1 MSAISGGFVR
11 AAEWR
16 RVREFATDAAGRV
29 RPAAVVVEGEA
40 GAGKSRLWRAAV
52 EVAADA
58 GCQVLRSEPSASEAD
73 SPFAGLSDLLAAIL
87 PSLAD
92 RIPPPQLEA
101 IQIALL
107 LRSAGDTVPTAHAI
121 GLAVLAALRC
131 CVDDGPVLLAID
143 DVQWLDAGSLEALG
157 FALRRISGGP
167 LSLLLAARCP
177 APADPRT
184 VADPPLPQGWRELA
198 AAVTATS
205 PIMLT
210 ALDAAQVQSLL
221 PPTATVAQARLVAS
235 RSRGNPFW
243 AGEIWAS
250 MASAESEV
258 PPLARAALAERLERS
273 LTAGATAALAVIAAA
288 GRITV
293 ADAAAVLS
301 DLDDPGSA
309 VDAAVLA
316 GVIVETEGRVAAAH
330 PLIGAAAVESVPPYR
345 RADIY
350 RRLAAVSSSPERR
363 AHFAALAA
371 GPEPAEDVATALDAA
386 ADAAHARAANAA
398 AGQFAAQAVT
408 FTPAAGPPGAD
419 DARARRRIRAGELLF
434 LAGDLSGSLEQLQ
447 ALDADALPTADLER
461 ALPLLADGTDFAS
474 GPAAATALIT
484 RALDAA
490 GTDDRRRALLLSL
503 ASDVAYGIRGGRRTA
518 ALEAIRCA
526 EAAGPDANLSL
537 HRALVNLVVAKV
549 TAGEGLDSA
558 LLERA
563 EELEPALP
571 RIPLHDTADLHR
583 GLWSFCVEDL
593 AAARSALLRSIARA
607 RETAEDFGLV
617 ACLGYLAQTAEL
629 AGDYAAAAAA
639 LAEVDKIA
647 AWYDWP
653 VSPWMLEPR
662 WELLIATGEL
672 DATLRLADE
681 HLPDDEGQ
689 PDATRFMGACVR
701 GKMSFWTGDAVAAVR
716 HLELALR
723 YAVQFDWAEP
733 GVRSGIDHLLA
744 ESYIAAGRAKDADPI
759 SARLRELGTRLGR
772 PALIG
777 DACRIDALAT
787 AARGD
792 LDSAR
797 DFARA
802 AVDAHERSPL
812 RPELA
817 RSLLVLGRI
826 ERRRKARGQS
836 RAALWRARNLAVE
849 MGHQPLLADIDAE
862 LPRAVA
868 ARSATGLTDAEQRVA
883 DQIAR
888 GATYREAAAE
898 LFVSVRTVETHVA
911 SIHRKLGV
919 KTRAELR
926 RALSD

>member
-1 MSAISGGFVR
+1 MSSTSGDFVR
-11 AAEWR
+11 AADWR
-16 RVREFATDAAGRV
+16 RVREFATDAADRV
-29 RPAAVVVEGEA
+29 TPTALVVEGEA
-40 GAGKSRLWRAAV
+40 GAGKSRLWRAAL
-52 EVAADA
+52 EVAANA
-58 GCQVLRSEPSASEAD
+58 GCRVLRSEPSASETD
-73 SPFAGLSDLLAAIL
+73 SPFAGLSDLLATTL

-92 RIPPPQLEA
+92 GIPRPQLEA
-101 IQIALL
+101 IEVALL
-107 LRSAGDTVPTAHAI
+107 LRSAGETVPTAHAI
-121 GLAVLAALRC
+121 GLAVLAALRSC
-131 CVDDGPVLLAID
+131 LDDGPVLLAID
-143 DVQWLDAGSLEALG
+143 DIQWLDAGSLEALG
-157 FALRRISGGP
+157 FALRRIIGGP

-177 APADPRT
+177 APADPLT
-184 VADPPLPQGWRELA
+184 IAAPPLPQGWRELPAALA
-198 AAVTATS
+198 AAS
-205 PIMLT
+205 PIML
-210 ALDAAQVQSLL
+210 APLDASQIQRLL
-221 PPTATVAQARLVAS
+221 PATVTPAQARLVAS
-235 RSRGNPFW
+235 QSRGNPFW

-250 MASAESEV
+250 MASAKSEV

-273 LTAGATAALAVIAAA
+273 LTVAATDALAVVAAA

-293 ADAAAVLS
+293 SDAVAVMGH
-301 DLDDPGSA
+301 LDDPGGA
-309 VDAAVLA
+309 LDAAVLA
-316 GVIVETEGRVAAAH
+316 GVIIETEGRVAAAH
-330 PLIGAAAVESVPPYR
+330 PLIAAAAVESVPPYR

-371 GPEPAEDVATALDAA
+371 GPEPDDDVATALDAA

-408 FTPAAGPPGAD
+408 FTPAGPPA
-419 DARARRRIRAGELLF
+419 AEAALARRRIRAGELLF

-461 ALPLLADGTDFAS
+461 ALPLLADGTDFAT
-474 GPAAATALIT
+474 GPASATALIT
-484 RALDAA
+484 RALDTT

-503 ASDVAYGIRGGRRTA
+503 ASDVAYGIRGGRRAA

-526 EAAGPDANLSL
+526 EAAGPAANLSL
-537 HRALVNLVVAKV
+537 HRALINLLVAKV
-549 TAGEGLDSA
+549 TAGEGLDAA

-563 EELEPALP
+563 EELERVVPP
-571 RIPLHDTADLHR
+571 IPLHDTADLHR

-593 AAARSALLRSIARA
+593 DTARSALLRSIARA
-607 RETAEDFGLV
+607 RETAEDFGLA
-617 ACLGYLAQTAEL
+617 ACLGYLAQTEEL
-629 AGDYAAAAAA
+629 AGDNAAAAAA
-639 LAEVDKIA
+639 LAEVDTIA

-672 DATLRLADE
+672 DAALRLASE
-681 HLPDDEGQ
+681 HLPDDEDQ

-744 ESYIAAGRAKDADPI
+744 ESYVAAGRPQDASPI
-759 SARLRELGTRLGR
+759 SARLRELGSRLDR
-772 PALIG
+772 PALTG
-777 DACRIDALAT
+777 DACRIDALTA

-792 LDSAR
+792 LETAR
-797 DFARA
+797 ESARA

-868 ARSATGLTDAEQRVA
+868 ARSVTGLTDAEQRVA
-883 DQIAR
+883 DQIAG

-919 KTRAELR
+919 RTRSELR
-926 RALSD
+926 RALSP

>member
-1 MSAISGGFVR
+1 MSSSSGDFVR

-16 RVREFATDAAGRV
+16 RVREFAIDAAGRV
-29 RPAAVVVEGEA
+29 TPTALVVEGEP
-40 GAGKSRLWRAAV
+40 GAGKSRLWRAAL
-52 EVAADA
+52 EVAAAA
-58 GCQVLRSEPSASEAD
+58 GCRVLRSEPSASEAD

-92 RIPPPQLEA
+92 GIPRPQLEA
-101 IQIALL
+101 IEVALL
-107 LRSAGDTVPTAHAI
+107 LRSAGDTAPTAHAI
-121 GLAVLAALRC
+121 GLAVLAALRSC
-131 CVDDGPVLLAID
+131 LDEGPVLLAID
-143 DVQWLDAGSLEALG
+143 DIQWLDAGSLEALG

-177 APADPRT
+177 APADPLT
-184 VADPPLPQGWRELA
+184 IAAPPLPQGWRELPA
-198 AAVTATS
+198 ALSAAS
-205 PIMLT
+205 PIMLAPMDT
-210 ALDAAQVQSLL
+210 AQIQRLL
-221 PPTATVAQARLVAS
+221 PPAATPAQARLVA
-235 RSRGNPFW
+235 RQSRGNPFW

-250 MASAESEV
+250 MASARSEV

-273 LTAGATAALAVIAAA
+273 LTAAATGALAVVAAA

-293 ADAAAVLS
+293 CDAVAVMG
-301 DLDDPGSA
+301 DLDDPGGA
-309 VDAAVLA
+309 LDAAVLA

-330 PLIGAAAVESVPPYR
+330 PLIAAAAVESVPPYR
-345 RADIY
+345 RTDIY

-371 GPEPAEDVATALDAA
+371 GPEPDDDVATALDAA

-408 FTPAAGPPGAD
+408 FTPADSPAAD
-419 DARARRRIRAGELLF
+419 AALARRRIRAGELLF

-461 ALPLLADGTDFAS
+461 ALPLLADGTDFAT
-474 GPAAATALIT
+474 GPASATALIT

-503 ASDVAYGIRGGRRTA
+503 ASDVAYGIRGGRRAA

-526 EAAGPDANLSL
+526 EAAGPAANLSL
-537 HRALVNLVVAKV
+537 HRALVNLVVAKI
-549 TAGEGLDSA
+549 TAGEGLDAA

-563 EELEPALP
+563 EELERAGP

-593 AAARSALLRSIARA
+593 DTARSALLRSIARA
-607 RETAEDFGLV
+607 RETAEDFGLS
-617 ACLGYLAQTAEL
+617 ACLGYLAQTEEL
-629 AGDYAAAAAA
+629 AGDFAAAAAA

-672 DATLRLADE
+672 DATLRLASE
-681 HLPDDEGQ
+681 HLPDDEDQ

-701 GKMSFWTGDAVAAVR
+701 GKLSFWTGDAVAAVR
-716 HLELALR
+716 QLELALR

-744 ESYIAAGRAKDADPI
+744 ESYIAVGRPEDASPI
-759 SARLRELGTRLGR
+759 SARLRELGTRLDR

-777 DACRIDALAT
+777 DACRIDALAA

-792 LDSAR
+792 LETAR
-797 DFARA
+797 ESARA

-849 MGHQPLLADIDAE
+849 MGHRPLLAEIDAE

-868 ARSATGLTDAEQRVA
+868 ARSGTGLTGAELRVA
-883 DQIAR
+883 DQIAG

-919 KTRAELR
+919 RTRSELR
-926 RALSD
+926 RALSE